1 MKFGKMLIGLLLS
14 AFTASAALASAVV
27 SEQEHAVRVSK
38 EVFEKVTCSTAGPKV
53 MVGSVACKAA
63 ECQGGGPQA
72 GGLMKLLQLAGVPT
86 FEGLGEGLRD
96 MFTTAL
102 SQSGCFK
109 VVDPKALKELEEV
122 GIEVS
127 KAKPE
132 YLITGAITSIS
143 WKQKSGSFG
152 GGYLP
157 IVGAITK
164 TKTEARMT
172 MDVRVV
178 RTEDGE
184 VVFSKSYSAESGK
197 TRYGIIG
204 AGLFGFGGA
213 ASGLAGTAMEEVA
226 RDIIARASAD
236 IAKLLNPESVRIE
249 IKPAEEQL
257 KEPPEEDQAEER
269 QAEETAY

>member
-1 MKFGKMLIGLLLS
+1 MKYGKMFIGLLLF
-14 AFTASAALASAVV
+14 AFTASTAVASTLVK
-27 SEQEHAVRVSK
+27 EQEHGVRVSK
-38 EVFEKVTCSTAGPKV
+38 EAVEKVTCSLSGPKV
-53 MVGSVACKAA
+53 MVGSITCKAA

-72 GGLMKLLQLAGVPT
+72 QGLMKLLQLAGVPT
-86 FEGLGEGLRD
+86 FEGLGEGLKD

-102 SQSGCFK
+102 QQSGCFK

-127 KAKPE
+127 KVKPD

-157 IVGAITK
+157 IIGAITA

-172 MDVRVV
+172 MDVRVIRV
-178 RTEDGE
+178 EDGE
-184 VVFSKSYSAESGK
+184 VIFSKSYSAESGK
-197 TRYGIIG
+197 TKYGVLG

-226 RDIIARASAD
+226 RYIITRASAD
-236 IAKLLNPESVRIE
+236 IAKFLNPENVTIE
-249 IKPAEEQL
+249 IKPVEE
-257 KEPPEEDQAEER
+257 KPKKSAEEDQAEE
-269 QAEETAY
+269 TSH